1 MKQLIMIKYAELTTK
16 KDNKGF
22 FVRILKE
29 NIISAL
35 EGLDFEI
42 KTNFARAYIYTED
55 ISDAVK
61 RLKKVSGIHEIIKC
75 YESDDID
82 FDKIK
87 DNSLNLLKE
96 KEFKTFK
103 VETKRSIK
111 TYPHS
116 SMEISRLVGG
126 YLLKNIP
133 NIKVDVKNPDILF
146 NIELRDNKVYYFYET
161 FKALGGYPVGSL
173 GKGLLMLSGGIDSP
187 VAAFL
192 ASRRGIKLEY
202 IYFDSPPH
210 TSTLARNK
218 VVDLAKKLKSYTGN
232 TVIHVVNFTK
242 IQEEILK
249 KCPHDYL
256 VTLMRRMMYKIS
268 EEVALKNKC
277 LALFNGES
285 IGQVASQTLTSMSV
299 INSVVKIPVIRP
311 LATYDKLDII
321 KISEDIGTYEI
332 SIRPYEDCC
341 TVFVPKHPVINPSL
355 KKVLEAE
362 ENLDIDSLI
371 KDAISNMYDINIGK
385 EEKDEL
391 L

>member
-1 MKQLIMIKYAELTTK
+1 MKQLIMVKYAELTTK

-42 KTNFARAYIYTED
+42 KTNFARVYIYTED
-55 ISDAVK
+55 ISDTVE

-371 KDAISNMYDINIGK
+371 KDAISNMYDINIGE

>member
-371 KDAISNMYDINIGK
+371 KDVISNMYDINIGE

>member
-35 EGLDFEI
+35 KGLDFEI

-55 ISDAVK
+55 ISDAVE

-256 VTLMRRMMYKIS
+256 VTLMRRMMFKIS

-321 KISEDIGTYEI
+321 KISKDIGTYEI

-355 KKVLEAE
+355 KKVLEVE

-371 KDAISNMYDINIGK
+371 KDAISNMYDINIGE

>member
-55 ISDAVK
+55 ISDAVE

-133 NIKVDVKNPDILF
+133 DIKVDVKNPDILF

-192 ASRRGIKLEY
+192 ASRRGVKLEY

-311 LATYDKLDII
+311 LAIYDKLDII

-371 KDAISNMYDINIGK
+371 KDAISNMYDINIGE

>member
-61 RLKKVSGIHEIIKC
+61 KLKKVSGIHEIIKC

-362 ENLDIDSLI
+362 ENLYIDSLI
-371 KDAISNMYDINIGK
+371 KDAISNMYDINIGE

>member
-1 MKQLIMIKYAELTTK
+1 MIKYAELTTK
-16 KDNKGF
+16 IDNKGF

-61 RLKKVSGIHEIIKC
+61 RLKKVSGAHEIIKC

-371 KDAISNMYDINIGK
+371 KDAISNMYDINIGE

>member
-42 KTNFARAYIYTED
+42 KTNFARVYIYTED
-55 ISDAVK
+55 ISDAVE

-75 YESDDID
+75 YESDEID

-341 TVFVPKHPVINPSL
+341 TVFVPKHPAINPSL

-371 KDAISNMYDINIGK
+371 KDAISNMYDINIGEEEK
-385 EEKDEL
+385 EEL

>member
-55 ISDAVK
+55 ISDAVE

-126 YLLKNIP
+126 YLLKNIS

-299 INSVVKIPVIRP
+299 INSVVKISVIRP

-371 KDAISNMYDINIGK
+371 KDVISNMYDINIGE

>member
-55 ISDAVK
+55 ISDAVE

-146 NIELRDNKVYYFYET
+146 NIELRDNKVYYFSET

-371 KDAISNMYDINIGK
+371 KDAISNMYDINIGE

>member
-1 MKQLIMIKYAELTTK
+1 MKQLIMVKYAELTTK

-42 KTNFARAYIYTED
+42 KTNFARVYIYTED
-55 ISDAVK
+55 ISDTVE

-87 DNSLNLLKE
+87 DNSLYLLKE

-371 KDAISNMYDINIGK
+371 KDVISNMYDINIGE

>member
-55 ISDAVK
+55 ISDAVE

-371 KDAISNMYDINIGK
+371 KDAISNMYDINIGE

>member
-371 KDAISNMYDINIGK
+371 KDAISNMYDINIGEEEK
-385 EEKDEL
+385 EEL

>member
-55 ISDAVK
+55 ISDAVE

-111 TYPHS
+111 TYSHS

-218 VVDLAKKLKSYTGN
+218 VVDLAKRLKSYTGN

-256 VTLMRRMMYKIS
+256 VTLMRRMMYRIS

-371 KDAISNMYDINIGK
+371 KDAISNMYDINIGE
-385 EEKDEL
+385 EEKDKL

>member
-55 ISDAVK
+55 ISDTVE

-87 DNSLNLLKE
+87 DNSLYLLKE

-371 KDAISNMYDINIGK
+371 KDAISNMYDINIGE

>member
-1 MKQLIMIKYAELTTK
+1 MKQLIMVKYAELTTK

-42 KTNFARAYIYTED
+42 KTNFARVYIYTED
-55 ISDAVK
+55 ISDTVE

-87 DNSLNLLKE
+87 DNSLYLLKE

-371 KDAISNMYDINIGK
+371 KDAISNMYDINIGE

>member
-55 ISDAVK
+55 ISDAVE

-371 KDAISNMYDINIGK
+371 KDVISNMYDINIGE

>member
-371 KDAISNMYDINIGK
+371 KDAISNMYDINIGE

>member
-55 ISDAVK
+55 ISDAVE

-299 INSVVKIPVIRP
+299 INSVVKISVIRP

-371 KDAISNMYDINIGK
+371 KDAISNMYDINIGE

>member
-218 VVDLAKKLKSYTGN
+218 VVDLAKKLKTNTGN
-232 TVIHVVNFTK
+232 TVIHEVNFTK

-371 KDAISNMYDINIGK
+371 KDAISNMYDIMIGEEEK
-385 EEKDEL
+385 EEL